1 MCRRTGSS
9 SGYWAGMCHGISRR
23 KLYTVLKRIANR
35 VSAEQTPPTP
45 PEPSPVSPP
54 SSSSLPPPI
63 VSDAEYNVVDDTGDD
78 MEMVAHGEYMASMH
92 NPPRERCKWFE
103 RFAKRSCIIPLA
115 SMTHVRHIT
124 LSLDSCASLLAA
136 YQTSALYDGRFGEKI
151 GSNDYHLGLRRLLKV
166 GFVSCPTF
174 TLFTQSL
181 HHSLHL
187 KLQLSR
193 HLHPGRCFLPGKLCC
208 IEHSHG
214 WRALRCDVRQ
224 AQRQNCAS

>member
-1 MCRRTGSS
+1 MYDRSNR
-9 SGYWAGMCHGISRR
+9 Y
-23 KLYTVLKRIANR
+23 KR
-35 VSAEQTPPTP
+35 VSGEQTPPTP

-54 SSSSLPPPI
+54 SSSLPLPPPI
-63 VSDAEYNVVDDTGDD
+63 VSDAEYNVLDDTGDD
-78 MEMVAHGEYMASMH
+78 MEMVAHGEYMASVR
-92 NPPRERCKWFE
+92 NPGERCKWFDKC
-103 RFAKRSCIIPLA
+103 AKRSCIVPLA
-115 SMTHVRHIT
+115 SMTHVRHIN

-136 YQTSALYDGRFGEKI
+136 YQTTPLYDGRFGGKI
-151 GSNDYHLGLRRLLKV
+151 GANDRHLGLRRLLKV

-174 TLFTQSL
+174 TLFAQSL

-193 HLHPGRCFLPGKLCC
+193 HLHPGRRILSRRFCC
-208 IEHSHG
+208 PLHSHG